1 MKKFAFVAA
10 RAFAA
15 LTLIVGTLSATAA
28 CHGPYYQPQVPD
40 KLKKAE

>member
-10 RAFAA
+10 KAFAA
-15 LTLIVGTLSATAA
+15 LTLVVGTLSATAA
-28 CHGPYYQPQVPD
+28 CYGPFYQPQVPE